1 MEQPLAGGSHR
12 ERTVDRSH
20 RVLIVGGG
28 TGGLTVAARLRRAA
42 PDVDVAVVEPSETHD
57 YQPLW
62 TLVGAGVVP
71 NERSRRREADVMPAG
86 VTWIREAAAEL
97 RPEERVVVTAGGVRV
112 GYEALVVAC
121 GLRLAWEAIPG
132 LEDALSGG
140 GACSIYG
147 YERSA
152 ATWEA
157 LRRFA
162 GGTAVFTMPKPPIK
176 CPGAPQKIAYLADD
190 SLRRRGIRDRS
201 RVVYA
206 TAAPGIFAVPH
217 FAPSL
222 ERVVERRGIEA
233 RFGHELV
240 AVRPEAREA
249 VFRDGDG
256 DEVVVAYDLLH
267 AVPPQAPPEVV
278 SSSPLAD
285 ADGWLEVDRHTL
297 RHPRHPE
304 VFALG
309 DASSLPTSK
318 TGAAIRAQAPV
329 LVENLLREMG
339 ERSGPDASY
348 DGYAACPLV
357 TGYGRVVLAEFDYDL
372 RPRPTF
378 PFDQRRERR
387 SMYELKRR
395 GLPALYWRGMLKGRA

>member
-1 MEQPLAGGSHR
+1 
-12 ERTVDRSH
+12 
-20 RVLIVGGG
+20 VLILGGG
-28 TGGLTVAARLRRAA
+28 TAGLTVAARLRRAA
-42 PDVDVAVVEPSETHD
+42 PGVDVAVIEPSETHD

-62 TLVGAGVVP
+62 TLVGGGVVAK
-71 NERSRRREADVMPAG
+71 ERSRRREADVMPAG

-97 RPEERVVVTAGGVRV
+97 RPDERAVVTDGGVRV
-112 GYEALVVAC
+112 GYDTLVVAC
-121 GLRLAWEAIPG
+121 GLRLDWDAVPG
-132 LEDALSGG
+132 LREALAGG
-140 GACSIYG
+140 AACSIYG
-147 YERSA
+147 YERSEE
-152 ATWEA
+152 TWAA

-162 GGTAVFTMPKPPIK
+162 GGTALFTMPRPPIK

-222 ERVVERRGIEA
+222 KRVVERRGIDA

-240 AVRPEAREA
+240 AVRPDAREA
-249 VFRDGDG
+249 VFRSGD
-256 DEVVVAYDLLH
+256 DEVVMPYELLH
-267 AVPPQAPPEVV
+267 AVPPQAPPVV
-278 SSSPLAD
+278 VASSPLAD

-318 TGAAIRAQAPV
+318 TAAAIRAQAPV
-329 LVENLLREMG
+329 VVNNLLRGLG
-339 ERSGPDASY
+339 ERDGPAASY

-395 GLPALYWRGMLKGRA
+395 GLPALYWRGMLRGRA